1 MNELIR
7 YLLENMY
14 LDFQGEISL
23 EQVRSMLRNDGS
35 RDAKSMLEKLTQDAG
50 VDDMLLTLADTLK
63 DYIPQ
68 GVNEEVMKEQL
79 HMYSES

>member
-14 LDFQGEISL
+14 LDFQGEISV

-35 RDAKSMLEKLTQDAG
+35 RESKTLLEKLQQDNG
-50 VDDMLLTLADTLK
+50 INDMLLTLADTLK
-63 DYIPQ
+63 DYIPH
-68 GVNEEVMKEQL
+68 GINDDVVKEQL